1 MPHESLQIDESEL
14 TSLMEVSSLRS
25 PKVVK
30 LNRLLNVSVE
40 VVPQVLLNVFIGF
53 VKQFLPSFK
62 VLTGYKLIGEFDRSI
77 REKSFP

>member
-1 MPHESLQIDESEL
+1 M
-14 TSLMEVSSLRS
+14 
-25 PKVVK
+25 K
-30 LNRLLNVSVE
+30 LDRLLNVSVE